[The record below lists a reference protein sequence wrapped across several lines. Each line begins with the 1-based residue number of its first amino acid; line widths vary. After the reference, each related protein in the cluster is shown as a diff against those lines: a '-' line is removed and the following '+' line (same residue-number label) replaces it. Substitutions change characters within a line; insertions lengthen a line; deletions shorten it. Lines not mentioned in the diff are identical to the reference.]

1 MMILAQ
7 MFGPSATVWDGVS
20 MLPAALDPKLKKAAG
35 RGTSVVAVGDEV
47 EAERNAKGDLS
58 IVSVTPRRT
67 FLARAGG
74 DGREP
79 QVIAANAERCV
90 IVSSVQE
97 PPFRPGLVD
106 RWALLA
112 YRGGLDPF
120 LVMNKVDLVTRD
132 EAERSITEAAL
143 PLPHMLVSA
152 KIGAGMDE
160 LRESL
165 RDRTSVFVGHSGVGK
180 SSILRRII
188 PGIEILTGELSGKS
202 GKGRHTTTSSKL
214 YILPGGGHV
223 IDTPGVRSVSL
234 GVTSTAETASLFPEI
249 RAADN
254 CRFNTCTHR
263 TEPGCSVLAGVRD
276 GSIPESVYARYR
288 KLLLE
293 TETP

>member
-7 MFGPSATVWDGVS
+7 MFGPSATVWDGVA

-35 RGTSVVAVGDEV
+35 RGSSVLAVGDEV

-58 IVSVTPRRT
+58 IVSVTPRRS

-74 DGREP
+74 DGKEP

-249 RAADN
+249 RAADG

-263 TEPGCSVLAGVRD
+263 MEPGCSVLAGVRD

>member
-1 MMILAQ
+1 MILAQ
-7 MFGPSATVWDGVS
+7 MFGPSATVWDGEA
-20 MLPAALDPKLKKAAG
+20 MLPATLDPKLKKEAG
-35 RGTSVVAVGDEV
+35 RGTSVLAVGDEV
-47 EAERNAKGDLS
+47 EVERNKKGELS
-58 IVSVTPRRT
+58 IVSIAKRRT
-67 FLARAGG
+67 SLARAGG
-74 DGREP
+74 DGREA
-79 QVIAANAERCV
+79 QVIAANAERAV

-120 LVMNKVDLVTRD
+120 LVINKVDLVTRD
-132 EAERSITEAAL
+132 EAQRSIAEAAL

-152 KIGAGMDE
+152 KVGDGMDE
-160 LRESL
+160 LSESL

-180 SSILRRII
+180 SSILRRLL

-249 RAADN
+249 RDADT

-276 GSIPESVYARYR
+276 GSIPEGVYARYR

>member
-1 MMILAQ
+1 MILAQ
-7 MFGPSATVWDGVS
+7 MFGPSATVWDGEAL
-20 MLPAALDPKLKKAAG
+20 LPAALDPKLKKETG
-35 RGTSVVAVGDEV
+35 RGSSVLAVGDEV
-47 EAERNAKGDLS
+47 ETERNSKGELS
-58 IVSVTPRRT
+58 IVSVAKRRT
-67 FLARAGG
+67 YLARAGG
-74 DGREP
+74 DGKEA
-79 QVIAANAERCV
+79 QVIAANAERAV

-132 EAERSITEAAL
+132 EAQRSIAEAAL

-152 KIGAGMDE
+152 KVGDGMDE
-160 LRESL
+160 LSESL

-180 SSILRRII
+180 SSILRRLI

-234 GVTSTAETASLFPEI
+234 GITSTAETASLFPEI
-249 RAADN
+249 RDADG
-254 CRFNTCTHR
+254 CRFTSCTHR
-263 TEPGCSVLAGVRD
+263 AEPGCSVLAGVRD